1 MKRSIRSLLFIAI
14 SCVTALTVVQ
24 LWNGIKWG
32 AFEQNISQN
41 EQDISTL
48 ETQKLLKELEALVL
62 ELEQCHSGACLINQ
76 TRIENT
82 DQQLQ
87 AFTAIVSQE
96 KSSVNLVGA
105 TEYTELKITLQK
117 YRQSQNADELL
128 RTIVPIYIELQNTY
142 QDLLQIRIQQI
153 NQTQSQKFKLS
164 LWLFGGLI
172 VITFITI
179 RLYDKRITQLNSE
192 YDVENRQFDLFAD
205 RLDELNADNLES
217 RVNQLNLSSNERKIY
232 SHLLELHK
240 QSESEKQNADLYRQ
254 LYTLIGYEI
263 RGITNTIE
271 GGVKLLAQDSD
282 ENGAVM
288 AKEISSATATLSELA
303 DNYNKLITQGTA
315 DRKNAS
321 LASLLS
327 VLVVHIKAKAQR
339 QQTQI
344 ECYIE
349 DNLPN
354 MINTGATSLFWVL
367 FLQLSNAINL
377 VECKKILLHVYSLG
391 ARDIEKTRFTIDV
404 LFLEHDNCTLD
415 EVIQAPWQL
424 SEEQHNS
431 QDAWSKQILGD
442 VSFFESSWFHYQKH
456 QKKRV
461 QIDVTPINFIQAN
474 NELEEKNILVCA
486 DSELQINIIQ
496 NLLQRF
502 KCQVAIAR
510 TPNDVFR
517 NLPNLAETDA
527 VIVTDTIKGIEL
539 RSFCKTLKSRMKN
552 CPDTR
557 LLLAISE
564 ASVVQS
570 AHEFVDRMFYTPLL
584 PHEFIPNLIE
594 AITLDNK
601 QNETE
606 QNHFLIVEDDRV
618 QQFLLKQL
626 LKKQEHEANTAATG
640 EEAVEYFKQNDVD
653 IIFMD
658 CIMPGMGGLN
668 ATKLIRSYERENK
681 TRSPVT
687 IIGATALTSAGEHKA
702 CIEAG
707 MDFVISKPYKSDE
720 IAKVIKKYLAVHKI
734 F

>member
-1 MKRSIRSLLFIAI
+1 MKRTVRSLLFIAI
-14 SCVTALTVVQ
+14 FCVAALTIVQ
-24 LWNGIKWG
+24 LWNGIKWV
-32 AFEQNISQN
+32 AFEQSISQN
-41 EQDISTL
+41 KQDTSTL
-48 ETQKLLKELEALVL
+48 ETQKLLKELEALIV
-62 ELEQCHSGACLINQ
+62 ELESCHSAPCLINN
-76 TRIENT
+76 TRIEKT

-96 KSSVNLVGA
+96 KSSINLVGA
-105 TEYTELKITLQK
+105 TEYTKLKIALQK
-117 YRQSQNADELL
+117 YRQSQNEDELL
-128 RTIVPIYIELQNTY
+128 RAIAPVYIELQNTY
-142 QDLLQIRIQQI
+142 RTLLQIRIQQI
-153 NQTQSQKFKLS
+153 NQAQGQKFKLS
-164 LWLFGGLI
+164 LWLFGGLVAI
-172 VITFITI
+172 IFITI
-179 RLYDKRITQLNSE
+179 RLYDRRITQLSSN
-192 YDVENRQFDLFAD
+192 YNVENRQFDLFASH
-205 RLDELNADNLES
+205 LNELSAGNLES
-217 RVNQLNLSSNERKIY
+217 RVSQLNLSGNERKIY

-240 QSESEKQNADLYRQ
+240 QAESEKQNADLYRQ
-254 LYTLIGYEI
+254 LYMLIGYEI

-282 ENGAVM
+282 ESGAVM
-288 AKEISSATATLSELA
+288 AKEITSATATLSELA
-303 DNYNKLITQGTA
+303 DNYNKLISQGTA
-315 DRKNAS
+315 DSKNAS

-344 ECYIE
+344 ECHIE

-354 MINTGATSLFWVL
+354 IINIGATSLFWVL

-377 VECKKILLHVYSLG
+377 VKCKKILLHVYSLG
-391 ARDIEKTRFTIDV
+391 AREIEKTRFTIDV
-404 LFLEHDNCTLD
+404 LFLEHDNCTLN
-415 EVIQAPWQL
+415 EIIQLPWQL

-431 QDAWSKQILGD
+431 QDSWSKQILGN
-442 VSFFESSWFHYQKH
+442 VSFFESSWFNYQKH

-474 NELEEKNILVCA
+474 GELKDKNILLCA

-496 NLLQRF
+496 NLLERF
-502 KCQVAIAR
+502 KCQVTIAR

-517 NLPNLAETDA
+517 NLPNLATTDA
-527 VIVTDTIKGIEL
+527 VIVTDTIEGIEL
-539 RSFCKTLKSRMKN
+539 RSFCKTLKSRMKKH
-552 CPDTR
+552 PDTQ

-564 ASVVQS
+564 AGAVQS
-570 AHEFVDRMFYTPLL
+570 VHEFVDGMFYTPLL
-584 PHEFIPNLIE
+584 PHEFIPNLVE
-594 AITLDNK
+594 AITQDKK
-601 QNETE
+601 QDEGE

-626 LKKQEHEANTAATG
+626 LKKQEHEASTAATG

-668 ATKLIRSYERENK
+668 ATKLIRSYERDNK
-681 TRSPVT
+681 TRAPVT